1 MERGVLALSQTSLRC
16 QIRRGLPAFTHHSAN
31 MMEMQVCT
39 LINGSMVQTFH
50 LQCMLRYNQRPTQLL
65 MGGIQEKM
73 ISFDLVKGKE
83 TQVVDTGGTCAV
95 LRYHGRYV
103 GCGDTSGKIQL
114 RDPHSLTL
122 QHTLDTHSGKEEHTQ
137 YILSYLLAVKTWSGW
152 VGNVGSVRY
161 GVGILLSGWW
171 VIPGVG
177 LNL

>member
-1 MERGVLALSQTSLRC
+1 
-16 QIRRGLPAFTHHSAN
+16 
-31 MMEMQVCT
+31 
-39 LINGSMVQTFH
+39 
-50 LQCMLRYNQRPTQLL
+50 MLRYNQRPTQLL

-122 QHTLDTHSGKEEHTQ
+122 QHTLDTHSGEEEH
-137 YILSYLLAVKTWSGW
+137 IFFVLFVSSHNLVR
-152 VGNVGSVRY
+152 SVRSRWACWFRSWFISEWLVM
-161 GVGILLSGWW
+161 VGQL
-171 VIPGVG
+171 
-177 LNL
+177 

>member
-1 MERGVLALSQTSLRC
+1 MT
-16 QIRRGLPAFTHHSAN
+16 F
-31 MMEMQVCT
+31 
-39 LINGSMVQTFH
+39 SMKITQHGIPKPFF
-50 LQCMLRYNQRPTQLL
+50 QCMLRYNQRPTQLL

-122 QHTLDTHSGKEEHTQ
+122 QHTLDTHSGRD
-137 YILSYLLAVKTWSGW
+137 SPLLCLKQ
-152 VGNVGSVRY
+152 
-161 GVGILLSGWW
+161 
-171 VIPGVG
+171 IPS
-177 LNL
+177 LTSS

>member
-1 MERGVLALSQTSLRC
+1 M
-16 QIRRGLPAFTHHSAN
+16 I
-31 MMEMQVCT
+31 EM
-39 LINGSMVQTFH
+39 
-50 LQCMLRYNQRPTQLL
+50 QCMLRYNQRPTQLL

-122 QHTLDTHSGKEEHTQ
+122 QHTLDTHSGTNQMILCIKEGS
-137 YILSYLLAVKTWSGW
+137 SYHPKNLC
-152 VGNVGSVRY
+152 RY
-161 GVGILLSGWW
+161 FKRL
-171 VIPGVG
+171 
-177 LNL
+177 

>member
-1 MERGVLALSQTSLRC
+1 
-16 QIRRGLPAFTHHSAN
+16 
-31 MMEMQVCT
+31 
-39 LINGSMVQTFH
+39 MVQTFH

-122 QHTLDTHSGKEEHTQ
+122 QHTLDTHSGKEENIHTFV
-137 YILSYLLAVKTWSGW
+137 IVDISTSLFSSHNL
-152 VGNVGSVRY
+152 VRL
-161 GVGILLSGWW
+161 GR
-171 VIPGVG
+171 
-177 LNL
+177 

>member
-1 MERGVLALSQTSLRC
+1 
-16 QIRRGLPAFTHHSAN
+16 
-31 MMEMQVCT
+31 
-39 LINGSMVQTFH
+39 
-50 LQCMLRYNQRPTQLL
+50 

-152 VGNVGSVRY
+152 VGDGGSVRY

>member
-1 MERGVLALSQTSLRC
+1 
-16 QIRRGLPAFTHHSAN
+16 
-31 MMEMQVCT
+31 
-39 LINGSMVQTFH
+39 MVQTFH

-122 QHTLDTHSGKEEHTQ
+122 QHTLDTHSGEEEH
-137 YILSYLLAVKTWSGW
+137 IFFVLFVSSHNLVR
-152 VGNVGSVRY
+152 SVR
-161 GVGILLSGWW
+161 SRW
-171 VIPGVG
+171 VCWFRSWIINEWLVMVG
-177 LNL
+177 L